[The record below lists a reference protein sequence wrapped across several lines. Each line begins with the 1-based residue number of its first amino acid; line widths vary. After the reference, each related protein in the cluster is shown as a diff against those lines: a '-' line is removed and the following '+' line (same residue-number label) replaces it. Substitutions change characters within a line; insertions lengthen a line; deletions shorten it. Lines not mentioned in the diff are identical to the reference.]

1 MSIDFKSLKTQNLL
15 NLASKP
21 KEMVFEKVNKLES
34 QVKEDLQSIF
44 LNFCSCLDS
53 VLNDIPES
61 ANLIIESKNLNKLK
75 EDAYKKKKI
84 IIANLTSF
92 VESIKK
98 KGEIKSNKSL
108 SKVRKLTKDCV
119 DMEINFIDKFKS
131 EKAKMEQTVYE
142 AKRANEQKKSEIR
155 EIDTKIKSSCRVIA
169 GEKLKMSR
177 ETFSHPGGIALTLVV
192 SAIAITLVVKASL
205 VFEQFMLN
213 GHLLQLGM

>member
-15 NLASKP
+15 DLASKP

-177 ETFSHPGGIALTLVV
+177 ETFSHPGGI
-192 SAIAITLVVKASL
+192 TLVVKASL
-205 VFEQFMLN
+205 ELFKHKRCLYN
-213 GHLLQLGM
+213 KWYPL